1 MRLASMKR
9 SSVCPSVLL
18 LSRQSTAASA
28 AGGFAAEVGRG
39 QQIDRS
45 IAVAAARH
53 VGRIN
58 FGPMLRRSDILA
70 ISVSFSFFSAT
81 TNTSPTS
88 PIPTADRNFSQ
99 QLAP

>member
-1 MRLASMKR
+1 M
-9 SSVCPSVLL
+9 CPSVLL

-70 ISVSFSFFSAT
+70 ISESFSFFQQ
-81 TNTSPTS
+81 PLILRLYTS

-99 QLAP
+99 QLTP